1 MTNLFFKDA
10 RGNFWSVNKV
20 IGFVRDVVPTEE
32 SNAFP
37 STENKEEV
45 YYLAILEGGMS
56 TELTKVLYEEL
67 TKSLIVLESAEP
79 EEA

>member
-20 IGFVRDVVPTEE
+20 VGFVKDVVPGEE
-32 SNAFP
+32 
-37 STENKEEV
+37 EGKEEV
-45 YYLAILEGGMS
+45 HYLAILDGGMS
-56 TELTKVLYEEL
+56 TEITKVLFEEL
-67 TKSLIVLESAEP
+67 TKSLIVLESAI

>member
-20 IGFVRDVVPTEE
+20 IGFVRDVVPGEE
-32 SNAFP
+32 D
-37 STENKEEV
+37 KEEV
-45 YYLAILEGGMS
+45 HYLAILEGGMS

-67 TKSLIVLESAEP
+67 TKSLIVLESAEQ